1 MKKKIFLINLIIIIF
16 ANIMIANAATVI
28 NKDDAALFSK
38 KSIYSDTNVEEN
50 FTQKEN
56 DSGFGT
62 TRNDDTLDKFS
73 AVGATKVGNTYTNNW
88 SNYSIEFT
96 DGYVKASDDY
106 DFYADG
112 VKFDFGISFVDWSRI
127 AVYYTRLAKDLSVV
141 CANFAPGKVPN
152 DVEIAGEI
160 FKHVRNEVKY
170 PYGVELYDYY
180 LRAID
185 GKLMVIETYT
195 EEGQEISQSYIDKF
209 VKAK

>member
-1 MKKKIFLINLIIIIF
+1 MKKKIFLINLIIMLF
-16 ANIMIANAATVI
+16 VNFMMTNAATVI

-50 FTQKEN
+50 FSQKTEAS
-56 DSGFGT
+56 DIGIV
-62 TRNDDTLDKFS
+62 RNDDTLDKFS
-73 AVGATKVGNTYTNNW
+73 AVTATKTGNKYTNNW

-106 DFYADG
+106 DFFADG
-112 VKFDFGISFVDWSRI
+112 VKFDFGISFIDWSRI

-141 CANFAPGKVPN
+141 CANFAPGKVPD
-152 DVEIAGEI
+152 DVEIAGET
-160 FKHVRNEVKY
+160 FKHVRQEVKY

-180 LRAID
+180 LRVID